1 MPDFSISPGTY
12 SLSVVQ
18 PKEEEE
24 EDDDDDDDDGDDD
37 DDDGDDSDLR
47 LPSNN
52 SIHLLTVAWLC
63 FSQHTIGG
71 KNAFLLTPKTS
82 PPRKTSK
89 RIAYVSRTLWETSVP
104 NSFPPPWERRCRQWE
119 YYPDSR
125 MEAHRKG
132 WSKPGQTIQ
141 LDLDSQ
147 CHLQSQALVNIMH
160 IYIHTCIYI

>member
-24 EDDDDDDDDGDDD
+24 EEEDDDDDDDDDDGDDDDDDDD

-82 PPRKTSK
+82 PQEKHPNESHTFRKHFGRPRSP
-89 RIAYVSRTLWETSVP
+89 IAFLLLGKEGVANGSTILTAEW
-104 NSFPPPWERRCRQWE
+104 
-119 YYPDSR
+119 
-125 MEAHRKG
+125 
-132 WSKPGQTIQ
+132 KPTGRDDQN
-141 LDLDSQ
+141 LDRLFSWILIPSAIYSLR
-147 CHLQSQALVNIMH
+147 HL
-160 IYIHTCIYI
+160 